1 MQVILLDHIEKVGSK
16 HDVVKIKDGYG
27 RNYLIPKGLAL
38 VANRE
43 NMNRLEGLKKQAAKK
58 EAAIVEGFKAIAA
71 KLAGAALKIEAKAGD
86 SGRLFGSVTA
96 QHISNAL
103 KAIDVD
109 VDKRIIEMPEEVK
122 ELGTYTAVI
131 KFHPEVTA
139 NVKFEVIAEGSGD

>member
-58 EAAIVEGFKAIAA
+58 EAALVESFKAIAA
-71 KLAGAALKIEAKAGD
+71 KLSGTALKIEAKAGE

-103 KAIDVD
+103 KASGVD

-122 ELGTYTAVI
+122 ELGSYTAAI

-139 NVKFEVIAEGSGD
+139 NIKFEVIAEGSGD